1 MTDNLKTVKQSFIE
15 KLGSVNTE
23 QELDALRVEYL
34 GKSGEVTNLL
44 KAIKDIPN
52 EEKKAYGAS
61 VNELK
66 NEIDSELTKYR
77 DLLTKKK
84 LEAELNST
92 KIVDLTIPLSENTGS
107 LHPITITQK
116 KLVDISHYILFS

>member
-23 QELDALRVEYL
+23 QELEALRVEYL

-52 EEKKAYGAS
+52 EEKKA
-61 VNELK
+61 
-66 NEIDSELTKYR
+66 
-77 DLLTKKK
+77 
-84 LEAELNST
+84 
-92 KIVDLTIPLSENTGS
+92 
-107 LHPITITQK
+107 
-116 KLVDISHYILFS
+116 